1 MKKILIALVVLPIM
15 LWGAYYFVYRTNY
28 GLFSEEFCLNVI
40 SNDVLGTPLYQPSCP
55 RASYTDEF
63 ESSYTADKNS
73 QAIVFKFR
81 PIPGKESQCPPRVV
95 LVDRRTAEVW
105 ITE

>member
-1 MKKILIALVVLPIM
+1 MKKILITLVVLPIL
-15 LWGAYYFVYRTNY
+15 LWGAYYFVHRTNY

-40 SNDVLGTPLYQPSCP
+40 SNDVLGKPLYTPSCP
-55 RASYTDEF
+55 RASYADAV
-63 ESSYTADKNS
+63 ESLHTVDKDS
-73 QAIVFKFR
+73 ETVFLKFT
-81 PIPGKESQCPPRVV
+81 PILGKEMQCPPIGV